1 MRSFLILATCCFL
14 SFPSLFAQRDIPPSD
29 SFRVGGLIRPERVI
43 TLRAFDTLP
52 QVAIPDLVIRNH
64 RGELKDTLQGLKGVP
79 FREWMQRM
87 PIPYEKPRDLNRI
100 CLILRATDNYIVVL
114 SWNEVFNT
122 DAGKQMYLLTEIDH
136 KPIGQLPQ
144 RMAFIAA
151 GDEQIGRRCV
161 KGLESIEVL
170 QLP

>member
-1 MRSFLILATCCFL
+1 MRCYLLLVAFFSCSLL
-14 SFPSLFAQRDIPPSD
+14 SLSAQRDIPPSD

-79 FREWMQRM
+79 FREWMHRM

-100 CLILRATDNYIVVL
+100 CLLLRATDNYIVVL

-136 KPIGQLPQ
+136 KPIAQFPQ

-151 GDEQIGRRCV
+151 GDEQIGRRYV
-161 KGLESIEVL
+161 KGLASIEVL